1 MSGPAQR
8 ILEAA
13 SDDFVADLTRFLDSQ
28 SRNRGSYEMEE
39 DGDIVIVSFKPRKF
53 ALLQANEMAV
63 LAKLMAKHRV
73 FLRSFGD
80 RGWGVWH
87 FVKD

>member
-8 ILEAA
+8 LLSAV
-13 SDDFVADLTRFLDSQ
+13 DGNFVAELTRFLDSQ
-28 SRNRGSYEMEE
+28 SRNRGTYEIEE
-39 DGDIVIVSFKPRKF
+39 DSDIVIVSFKPRKF
-53 ALLQANEMAV
+53 ALLQPNEMAA

-80 RGWGVWH
+80 RNWGVWH